1 MRFPRLAFQKR
12 LTISRA
18 LTITVPIASLV
29 LGFLSAAPLFFAVGV
44 NPTLAYQQVLGV
56 FTSADGLTESLTR
69 GIPLLLA
76 SVGLC
81 LPFKM
86 NFWNIGAEGQL
97 FMGAF
102 AATGIVFLLP
112 DSPAFVLLGSMM
124 IAGFVFGG
132 LWGLIPG
139 YLKARLEVNEVLT
152 TLMLNSVAILWV
164 DYLVYGPWRDPEG
177 FGFPLTPM
185 FPLNARL
192 PWIPGTRIHAG
203 LLVGLICAVIVYIF
217 LARSKWGYEL
227 KVTGESRLAA
237 KYAGIDYLKLTLLV
251 MLISGGLA
259 GLAGMGLVSGI
270 VLRLRHGISP
280 GYGYSAIIIAWLARL
295 HPLAAVPV
303 SILFGGL
310 LVAGDALQIGLGLA
324 FATAL
329 VFQALILLFV
339 VGAEVLTRYK
349 LILTWE

>member
-1 MRFPRLAFQKR
+1 MI
-12 LTISRA
+12 TIA
-18 LTITVPIASLV
+18 VPVVSLV
-29 LGFLSAAPLFFAVGV
+29 LGFLSAAPFFLAVGV
-44 NPTLAYQQVLGV
+44 NPILAYQQVLGV
-56 FTSADGLTESLTR
+56 FLSVDGLTESFTR

-76 SVGLC
+76 SIGLC

-97 FMGAF
+97 FMGAVG
-102 AATGIVFLLP
+102 ATAMVFLLP
-112 DSPAFVLLGSMM
+112 DSPAVVLLGSMM
-124 IAGFVFGG
+124 IAGFIFGG
-132 LWGLIPG
+132 LFGLIPG
-139 YLKARLEVNEVLT
+139 YLKARLETNEVLT
-152 TLMLNSVAILWV
+152 TLMLNFVAILWV
-164 DYLVYGPWRDPEG
+164 DYLVYGPWRDPKG

-185 FPLNARL
+185 FPPNAVL
-192 PWIPGTRIHAG
+192 PWIPGTRIHSGLIVGLVCAG
-203 LLVGLICAVIVYIF
+203 LVYVF
-217 LARSKWGYEL
+217 LARTKWGYEL

-237 KYAGIDYLKLTLLV
+237 KYAGIDYVRLTLLV
-251 MLISGGLA
+251 MFISGGLA

-295 HPLAAVPV
+295 NPLAAVPV

-324 FATAL
+324 FATTS

-339 VGAEVLTRYK
+339 VGAEVLTRYNVGMT
-349 LILTWE
+349 LE

>member
-1 MRFPRLAFQKR
+1 MA
-12 LTISRA
+12 
-18 LTITVPIASLV
+18 LV

-44 NPTLAYQQVLGV
+44 NPILAYQQVLGV
-56 FTSADGLTESLTR
+56 FLSVDGLTESLTR
-69 GIPLLLA
+69 GIPLMLA
-76 SVGLC
+76 SIGLC

-102 AATGIVFLLP
+102 AATSMVFLLP
-112 DSPAFVLLGSMM
+112 ESPAFILLGSMM
-124 IAGFVFGG
+124 TMGFIFGG
-132 LWGLIPG
+132 VWGLIPA

-152 TLMLNSVAILWV
+152 TLMFNFVAILWV

-203 LLVGLICAVIVYIF
+203 LIVGLISAAFVYIF
-217 LARSKWGYEL
+217 LARSRWGHEL

-237 KYAGIDYLKLTLLV
+237 KYAGIDYVKLTLLV
-251 MLISGGLA
+251 MFIGGGLA

-270 VLRLRHGISP
+270 ILRLRHGISP
-280 GYGYSAIIIAWLARL
+280 GYGFSAIIIAWLARL
-295 HPLAAVPV
+295 NPLAVVPV

-324 FATAL
+324 FATSL
-329 VFQALILLFV
+329 VFQGLILLFV
-339 VGAEVLTRYK
+339 VGAEVLTRYRMT
-349 LILTWE
+349 LSLE

>member
-1 MRFPRLAFQKR
+1 MKSPRLIFEKR
-12 LTISRA
+12 LTTSRA
-18 LTITVPIASLV
+18 ITIAVPVFSLV
-29 LGFLSAAPLFFAVGV
+29 LGFLSAAPLFLAVGV
-44 NPTLAYQQVLGV
+44 NPILAYRQVLGV
-56 FTSADGLTESLTR
+56 FLNVDGLTESFTR

-102 AATGIVFLLP
+102 GATAMVFLLP
-112 DSPAFVLLGSMM
+112 DSPAFVLLGSMI
-124 IAGFVFGG
+124 IAGFIFGG
-132 LWGLIPG
+132 LFGLIPG
-139 YLKARLEVNEVLT
+139 YLKARLETNEVLT
-152 TLMLNSVAILWV
+152 TLMLNFVAILWV

-192 PWIPGTRIHAG
+192 PLIPGTRIHTGLIVGLVCAG
-203 LLVGLICAVIVYIF
+203 LVYVF
-217 LARSKWGYEL
+217 LARTKWGYEL

-251 MLISGGLA
+251 MFISGGLA

-280 GYGYSAIIIAWLARL
+280 GYGFSAIIIAWLARL
-295 HPLAAVPV
+295 NPLAVVPV

-324 FATAL
+324 FATSQ

-339 VGAEVLTRYK
+339 VGAEVLARYK
-349 LILTWE
+349 VALTWK

>member
-1 MRFPRLAFQKR
+1 MRSLHLTFEPRLTA
-12 LTISRA
+12 SRA
-18 LTITVPIASLV
+18 MTITVPVISLV
-29 LGFLSAAPLFFAVGV
+29 LGFLSAAPLFLAVGV
-44 NPTLAYQQVLGV
+44 NPVLAYRQVLGV
-56 FTSADGLTESLTR
+56 FLDVDGLTESLTR

-102 AATGIVFLLP
+102 GATAMVFLLP
-112 DSPAFVLLGSMM
+112 ESSAFVLLGSMM
-124 IAGFVFGG
+124 IVGFIFGG
-132 LWGLIPG
+132 IWGLVPG
-139 YLKARLEVNEVLT
+139 YLKARLEVNEVLS
-152 TLMLNSVAILWV
+152 TLMLNFVAILWV
-164 DYLVYGPWRDPEG
+164 DYLVYGPWRDPKG

-185 FPLNARL
+185 FPPNARL

-203 LLVGLICAVIVYIF
+203 LVVGLICAGLVYVF
-217 LARSKWGYEL
+217 LARTKWGYEL

-237 KYAGIDYLKLTLLV
+237 KYAGINYLKLTLLV
-251 MLISGGLA
+251 MFISGGLA

-280 GYGYSAIIIAWLARL
+280 GYGFSAIIIAWLARL
-295 HPLAAVPV
+295 NPLAAVPV

-324 FATAL
+324 FATSL

-339 VGAEVLTRYK
+339 VGGDMLTRYK
-349 LILTWE
+349 MALTWA

>member
-1 MRFPRLAFQKR
+1 
-12 LTISRA
+12 
-18 LTITVPIASLV
+18 
-29 LGFLSAAPLFFAVGV
+29 
-44 NPTLAYQQVLGV
+44 VLGV
-56 FTSADGLTESLTR
+56 FVSVDGLTESFTR
-69 GIPLLLA
+69 AIPLLLA

-102 AATGIVFLLP
+102 AATAIVFLLP
-112 DSPAFVLLGSMM
+112 ESSAFVLLGSMI

-132 LWGLIPG
+132 IWGLIPA
-139 YLKARLEVNEVLT
+139 YLKARLETNEVLT
-152 TLMLNSVAILWV
+152 TLMLNFVAILWV

-203 LLVGLICAVIVYIF
+203 LIVGVVCAVLVYVL
-217 LARSKWGYEL
+217 LARTRLGYEL

-237 KYAGIDYLKLTLLV
+237 KYAGIDYVKLTLVV
-251 MLISGGLA
+251 MFISGGLA

-295 HPLAAVPV
+295 NPLACVPV
-303 SILFGGL
+303 SVLFGGL

-324 FATAL
+324 FATTS

-339 VGAEVLTRYK
+339 VGGEVLTRYK
-349 LILTWE
+349 VVLTWE